1 MIEAASIDKM
11 ADTNTINVTRS
22 AEAKLSLT
30 DAHLVFRSIVKLGIG
45 DG

>member
-1 MIEAASIDKM
+1 MIEAASIDRL
-11 ADTNTINVTRS
+11 ADNNAMNVTRS

-30 DAHLVFRSIVKLGIG
+30 YAHLVFRSIVKLSIG

>member
-1 MIEAASIDKM
+1 MIESASIDKI
-11 ADTNTINVTRS
+11 ADTNAMNITRA

-30 DAHLVFRSIVKLGIG
+30 DAHLVFRSIVKLSIG